1 MINESEIRKAISIL
15 KPDDQLFEVRV
26 IYNNKQMYSGYFK
39 SADDLIKA
47 LDRDIR
53 EYANCNMYVTLNKL
67 NDACYD
73 REQRNRFVKNAKAT
87 TSDNDIVGYEFLFI
101 DVDPHRP
108 TGTS

>member
-53 EYANCNMYVTLNKL
+53 EYANCNMSVSYTHLSSSSEVNKL
-67 NDACYD
+67 AD
-73 REQRNRFVKNAKAT
+73 
-87 TSDNDIVGYEFLFI
+87 SG
-101 DVDPHRP
+101 
-108 TGTS
+108 